1 MLNISNYYYDW
12 SHKYYR
18 KTHKKYDCECQCE
31 PRYQTYT
38 SGPLFRNADTG
49 FIQVSALNQTD
60 KPQTVTIAVQ
70 NYQDT
75 CDGDV
80 YPSYGYLC

>member
-18 KTHKKYDCECQCE
+18 KKHKKCDCECQCE

-38 SGPLFRNADTG
+38 SGPLFRNADTD
-49 FIQVSALNQTD
+49 FIQVSVLNQTD

-75 CDGDV
+75 CDGD
-80 YPSYGYLC
+80 L